1 MPYYW
6 GKGGGG
12 IQHEDRDVYPDKL
25 AELCLQNQGEHA
37 LPCSAQR
44 IDILGGEILSL
55 FRDRRGDI
63 VTVQRQGRRYCHC
76 SETGGDIVTVQRQ
89 EGRYCHCSETGG
101 EILSL
106 FRDRRGDIV
115 TVQRQEG
122 RYCHCSETGGE
133 ILSLFRDRRGDI
145 VTVQRQERRYCH
157 CSETGGEILSL
168 FRDRRGDIVTVVLMD
183 RDIVTC
189 CLLKITS
196 HTPTCV
202 TTLVDTCSKASL
214 KLDWTDNDGEI
225 RVRSL
230 VGCTECGFYSLHTN
244 ADESV
249 MHPLLD
255 DVATRTSRSVRGEQD
270 ASYWTT
276 NAQEQLWR
284 HATQQPILGRAK
296 NVILFLGDG
305 MSIPTLAATRA
316 YLGQRSGQTG
326 EEVSLSFEQFP
337 YTGLSKTYCVDRQV
351 ADSACTSTAYFCGVK
366 NNYGTL
372 GVSAAVTRRDCQA
385 MRNSSNHVDSIL
397 AWAQVCNHADS
408 TRGLEPIKEAITM
421 VYSCTVLVGGRLGRY
436 WISLVHG
443 VTVWQDAGKSTGLVT
458 TTRITHASPA
468 GGYSHTAERN
478 WESDA
483 DVASNNA
490 DPHQCADIAK
500 QLVRNSPGKNVKS
513 LLYILVRELF
523 RPGSVWGTQ
532 VVLGG
537 GRRAFRPNT
546 VKDEE
551 GKRGVRIDGVDLV
564 DEWKRDKLRRG
575 ASNSF
580 AWDRNG
586 LLGVNTDT
594 TEYLLG
600 LFDPNHMQYHLD
612 ADPTTEPTLPEMTAT
627 AIKMLQKDKAG
638 FFLFV
643 EGKLFSFTTLVL
655 VSLESV
661 DTTEQSLGP
670 QKVPVCLL
678 SSGGRIDHAHHGTSA
693 KKALDETVQFHEA
706 VRVAAELTDEK
717 DTLIVVTSDHA
728 HVMSYSGYPTRGND
742 ILGIAGN
749 SIVDRLPYSTISY
762 GNGPGYRPPQYDG
775 RRYDISRD
783 NTKDKNYMFPALLPL
798 NSETHGGD
806 DVGVFARGPWAH
818 LFTGVYEQHVIPH
831 MMAFASCIGRGLT
844 ACWAR

>member
-1 MPYYW
+1 MHLRGERVTNHFVKTTLNTP
-6 GKGGGG
+6 
-12 IQHEDRDVYPDKL
+12 DRDSNLD
-25 AELCLQNQGEHA
+25 
-37 LPCSAQR
+37 LPV
-44 IDILGGEILSL
+44 IG
-55 FRDRRGDI
+55 
-63 VTVQRQGRRYCHC
+63 
-76 SETGGDIVTVQRQ
+76 
-89 EGRYCHCSETGG
+89 
-101 EILSL
+101 
-106 FRDRRGDIV
+106 
-115 TVQRQEG
+115 
-122 RYCHCSETGGE
+122 
-133 ILSLFRDRRGDI
+133 
-145 VTVQRQERRYCH
+145 
-157 CSETGGEILSL
+157 
-168 FRDRRGDIVTVVLMD
+168 
-183 RDIVTC
+183 
-189 CLLKITS
+189 
-196 HTPTCV
+196 
-202 TTLVDTCSKASL
+202 
-214 KLDWTDNDGEI
+214 
-225 RVRSL
+225 SL
-230 VGCTECGFYSLHTN
+230 VYCESSTLDYAATEV
-244 ADESV
+244 DESV
-249 MHPLLD
+249 MHPLLN
-255 DVATRTSRSVRGEQD
+255 DVPTRTSRSVRGEQD
-270 ASYWTT
+270 ASYWTNSGQEELYCSVPPYLVLQTLANWTYNASYWT
-276 NAQEQLWR
+276 NSGQEELWR
-284 HATQQPILGRAK
+284 HATQQPILVRAK

-326 EEVSLSFEQFP
+326 EEVSLSFERFP

-351 ADSACTSTAYFCGVK
+351 ADSACSSTAYFCGVK

-372 GVSAAVTRRDCQA
+372 GVSATVTRRDCQA

-397 AWAQVCNHADS
+397 VWA
-408 TRGLEPIKEAITM
+408 
-421 VYSCTVLVGGRLGRY
+421 
-436 WISLVHG
+436 
-443 VTVWQDAGKSTGLVT
+443 QDAGKSTGLVT

-500 QLVRNSPGKNVKS
+500 QLVRNSPGKNVKVS
-513 LLYILVRELF
+513 GLSQGHCIIRFIRDKGKIIVSSGALELGGHKVIVSSGAHELGGHK
-523 RPGSVWGTQ
+523 GSVWGTQ

-551 GKRGVRIDGVDLV
+551 GKRGVRIDGADLV

-575 ASNSF
+575 ASNSYV
-580 AWDRNG
+580 WDRDG

-600 LFDPNHMQYHLD
+600 LFDHNHMQYHLD

-638 FFLFV
+638 YFLFV
-643 EGKLFSFTTLVL
+643 EEQPESVDATEQP
-655 VSLESV
+655 ESV
-661 DTTEQSLGP
+661 DTTEQPESVDTTEQPESVDTTEQPESVDTTEQPESVDTTEQPESVDTTEQPESVDTTEQPESVDTTEQPESVDATEQPESVNTTEQSLVLEVRVRKHLEKQPPPLPPGILAPSRP
-670 QKVPVCLL
+670 QQPDYTSLTIRL
-678 SSGGRIDHAHHGTSA
+678 RGRIDHAHHGTSA

-706 VRVAAELTDEK
+706 VRVAAELTEEK

-742 ILGIAGN
+742 ILVETVTVTLCAVETAIVTLCAVETVIVTLCAVETLTVVLCAVETVIVVLCAVDTVIVTLCAVETVIVVLYAGVAGN
-749 SIVDRLPYSTISY
+749 SVVDRLPYSTISY

-783 NTKDKNYMFPALLPL
+783 NTRDKNYMFPALLPL